1 MGARKPFTTIAAV
14 LFLIIAGVHVYR
26 LATGFDVT
34 IAGSPVS
41 MTVSWIGA
49 VVGLLLGVML
59 LSEARR

>member
-26 LATGFDVT
+26 LATGFEVT

-41 MTVSWIGA
+41 MVVSWIGA
-49 VVGLLLGVML
+49 VVGLVLGVML

>member
-1 MGARKPFTTIAAV
+1 MSARKPFTTIAAI

-34 IAGSPVS
+34 VAGSEVS
-41 MTVSWIGA
+41 MTVSWIGV
-49 VVGLLLGVML
+49 VVGALLGVML

>member
-26 LATGFDVT
+26 LATGFEVT

-41 MTVSWIGA
+41 MVVSWIGV

>member
-26 LATGFDVT
+26 LATGFEVT

-41 MTVSWIGA
+41 MVVSWIGV
-49 VVGLLLGVML
+49 VVGLVLGVML